1 MLSLLSS
8 RSVSRLTA
16 QIASA
21 PSRRGNRLGLL
32 GALAALAV
40 VTVPQL
46 NAAQRPA
53 ITSISHLA
61 TYAADMQATDHYY
74 VDSIGAQRAPDP
86 ENPHGVRYML
96 SPTQFVEVL
105 PLPPNAGINRLDHSA
120 WNTTDAAGLRAW
132 LAAKG
137 WKTPSQL
144 THLSDGSLTFRVHD
158 PEGNLVEF
166 VQPPPHPRAVHAP
179 RAIGHHIIHIG
190 IMVHSRATEDTFY
203 RALLGFRPYWFG
215 GMHDNKIDWVSQQV
229 PDGHDWLEYML
240 ASGPA
245 GIPPGMTQQ
254 ALGVLDHLSIGVV
267 SVPAAYSMLAAQHR
281 LTGHTDK
288 HTQIG
293 RDGKE
298 QFNLYDPDGIR
309 LELMEFHAV
318 AKPCCSPFTATDP
331 TH

>member
-1 MLSLLSS
+1 MMLSFSGLSALLRA
-8 RSVSRLTA
+8 RSCSLAATLA
-16 QIASA
+16 IASIA
-21 PSRRGNRLGLL
+21 G
-32 GALAALAV
+32 GAIPALLAATPDA
-40 VTVPQL
+40 
-46 NAAQRPA
+46 RPP

-61 TYAADMQATDHYY
+61 TYAADMQATEHYY
-74 VDSIGAQRAPDP
+74 VDSIGAVRAPDP
-86 ENPHGVRYML
+86 EDPHGVRYML

-105 PLPPNAGINRLDHSA
+105 PLPANAGINRLDHTA
-120 WNTTDAAGLRAW
+120 WNTTNAEALRTY
-132 LAAKG
+132 LSHKG
-137 WKTPSQL
+137 WKTPAHVTTL
-144 THLSDGSLTFRVHD
+144 TDGSRSFRVHD

-166 VQPPPHPRAVHAP
+166 VQPSAHPQPVHAP
-179 RAIGHHIIHIG
+179 RAIGHHIIHVG
-190 IMVHSRATEDTFY
+190 FMVHSRAKEDTFY

-240 ASGPA
+240 VSGPSGS
-245 GIPPGMTQQ
+245 GIPATMTQQ

-267 SVPAAYSMLAAQHR
+267 SVPAAYKMLAAQDR

-318 AKPCCSPFTATDP
+318 EKPCCSPFTAPDP
-331 TH
+331 NQ